1 MEDDPE
7 WLADKDLEGSYRVV
21 FEISGLD
28 ICLKR
33 VWKTTESLKTVW
45 RYCNKVAVLILM

>member
-1 MEDDPE
+1 MEDDPK
-7 WLADKDLEGSYRVV
+7 WLAGENLEGIYRVV

-33 VWKTTESLKTVW
+33 ICKTTESFKTVW
-45 RYCNKVAVLILM
+45 RYCNKVTVLVL